1 MKKKLK
7 IRILYSILIVLI
19 LFVANI
25 FMSTGFFRT
34 IENKFEGKIVKEIHL
49 PGAED
54 ITISQIDSFAIISST
69 ARKRIPNTEQESG
82 GLYFLDLKNKDYEP
96 VLLTENFKRP
106 FAPHGIS
113 IFKKESI
120 YIVAAINHTTE
131 GELIEI
137 FKLIGTELIHKKT
150 IKNELIF
157 SPNDIVLID
166 ENRFYFTNDHKYKN
180 GLQRLAED
188 YLGLSISN
196 VIYFDGENYIEVA
209 KGIAYANGINIDS
222 KRGLVFVAS
231 VRGFLVKVY
240 QKNEDHSLTFIENI
254 NCKTGVDN
262 IEFDTEK
269 NLWIGAHPNLL
280 HFTAYAKGDKGISP
294 SEIIKINY
302 IEKGNYTVEQIYV
315 EEGNTMS
322 ASTVAAPFGNL
333 ILTGNVMDKH
343 FLILESENILT
354 EKSSIKE

>member
-96 VLLTENFKRP
+96 VLLTENFKKP

-113 IFKKESI
+113 IFKKDSI
-120 YIVAAINHTTE
+120 YIVAAINHTSG

-137 FKLIGTELIHKKT
+137 FKLIGTELIH
-150 IKNELIF
+150 
-157 SPNDIVLID
+157 
-166 ENRFYFTNDHKYKN
+166 
-180 GLQRLAED
+180 
-188 YLGLSISN
+188 
-196 VIYFDGENYIEVA
+196 
-209 KGIAYANGINIDS
+209 
-222 KRGLVFVAS
+222 
-231 VRGFLVKVY
+231 
-240 QKNEDHSLTFIENI
+240 
-254 NCKTGVDN
+254 
-262 IEFDTEK
+262 
-269 NLWIGAHPNLL
+269 
-280 HFTAYAKGDKGISP
+280 
-294 SEIIKINY
+294 
-302 IEKGNYTVEQIYV
+302 
-315 EEGNTMS
+315 
-322 ASTVAAPFGNL
+322 
-333 ILTGNVMDKH
+333 
-343 FLILESENILT
+343 
-354 EKSSIKE
+354 